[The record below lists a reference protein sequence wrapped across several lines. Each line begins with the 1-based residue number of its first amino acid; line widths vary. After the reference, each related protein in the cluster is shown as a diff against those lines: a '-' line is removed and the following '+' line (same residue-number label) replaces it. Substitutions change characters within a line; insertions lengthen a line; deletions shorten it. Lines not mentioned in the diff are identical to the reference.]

1 MPICINK
8 SLIKINGTKRR
19 ENILHHTAT
28 EKINY
33 SLPRPGT
40 TIIPKNARKKTIETE
55 QMWTAY
61 TRGLQITSFCREWD
75 VNCIPIISK

>member
-8 SLIKINGTKRR
+8 SLIKINGTKRQ

-40 TIIPKNARKKTIETE
+40 TIIAKNARKKTIETE
-55 QMWTAY
+55 QM
-61 TRGLQITSFCREWD
+61 
-75 VNCIPIISK
+75 

>member
-19 ENILHHTAT
+19 ENILNHTAT

-33 SLPRPGT
+33 SLLRPGT
-40 TIIPKNARKKTIETE
+40 TIIRKNAGKKTIETE
-55 QMWTAY
+55 QM
-61 TRGLQITSFCREWD
+61 
-75 VNCIPIISK
+75 